1 MALVFNH
8 GTQSITLTNYG
19 DNDQVYFKAKDI
31 ATFLGYTNTTKAIR
45 DHVWD
50 KNKLTVAQF
59 ITKNESF
66 SPTKLDPQTMLINEA
81 GLYQL
86 IFASKMQY
94 AQAFQEWVF
103 NTVLPTIRKT
113 GTYKIDNKIIRQ
125 KLTFKIENEFQLH
138 TKVVD
143 FIKNFYPHT
152 LMTICNAE
160 LSNTSVDKRIK
171 CAQLGYVPGT
181 FDLIINNLHK
191 SFSGFAIEFKSP
203 TGLGV
208 VSIKQSEMKT
218 HYEAN
223 NFKTLI
229 SNSYDQIITEIIE
242 YMRNTRVKCS
252 HCSSKF
258 KSSQT
263 LKNHCKYFH
272 RIL

>member
-1 MALVFNH
+1 MA
-8 GTQSITLTNYG
+8 ITIKFISK
-19 DNDQVYFKAKDI
+19 QKDI

-152 LMTICNAE
+152 LMTILLYATQN
-160 LSNTSVDKRIK
+160 
-171 CAQLGYVPGT
+171 
-181 FDLIINNLHK
+181 
-191 SFSGFAIEFKSP
+191 
-203 TGLGV
+203 
-208 VSIKQSEMKT
+208 
-218 HYEAN
+218 
-223 NFKTLI
+223 
-229 SNSYDQIITEIIE
+229 
-242 YMRNTRVKCS
+242 
-252 HCSSKF
+252 
-258 KSSQT
+258 
-263 LKNHCKYFH
+263 
-272 RIL
+272 